1 MEIVESIA
9 KKSGGV
15 YHVTLQS
22 GVTVRFPAPV
32 LRAFRL
38 KIGEPL
44 DMDTYWQDHRKE
56 VYRFA
61 MDRAVYLLSRKDY
74 SEKMLGEKI
83 TQVGYPSWITL
94 EVIRFLRERGFLDDK
109 RFALRIVEQKSKSM
123 GRMRIRQYLAQ
134 KGIDKAI
141 IQELLDEQI
150 DEDQQLRIAVEYMEK
165 YLRKRADQDKRRLYS
180 NALGM
185 LARRGFSFELANRAY
200 RIAEES
206 AENPDN

>member
-1 MEIVESIA
+1 
-9 KKSGGV
+9 
-15 YHVTLQS
+15 
-22 GVTVRFPAPV
+22 
-32 LRAFRL
+32 
-38 KIGEPL
+38 
-44 DMDTYWQDHRKE
+44 
-56 VYRFA
+56 
-61 MDRAVYLLSRKDY
+61 
-74 SEKMLGEKI
+74 
-83 TQVGYPSWITL
+83 
-94 EVIRFLRERGFLDDK
+94 
-109 RFALRIVEQKSKSM
+109 
-123 GRMRIRQYLAQ
+123 MRIRQYLAQ

-141 IQELLDEQI
+141 IRELLDEQI